1 MSKSGFLSSSIG
13 KKFVMGLTGLFL
25 ISFLV
30 VHCFVNSL
38 IFVNDGGETFDLGC
52 EFMGTN
58 WIIRAME
65 IVLFAG
71 ILLHIFQ
78 SLVLTIENRKARP
91 IAYAKFDGAANSHW
105 YSRWMGLL
113 GTLILMF
120 LIIHL
125 GHFWVQS
132 RFTDNLAH
140 TREEIEGTQI
150 TMFDRMKF
158 VFSELWVV
166 IVYCLAMVSLAYH
179 LLHGFQ
185 STFQSLGLNHSK
197 YTPFIKKMRCCLFDH
212 CSIDL
217 RGDANCNLYEVDPII
232 QHSKFIIQHS

>member
-1 MSKSGFLSSSIG
+1 MSSGFLKSSIG
-13 KKFVMGLTGLFL
+13 KKIIMGITGLFL
-25 ISFLV
+25 ISFLI
-30 VHCFVNSL
+30 VHCFVNAL

-71 ILLHIFQ
+71 IILHIVQ
-78 SLVLTIENRKARP
+78 SLILTLENRKARP
-91 IAYAKFDGAANSHW
+91 VGYDKFDGAANSTW

-125 GHFWVQS
+125 YHFWVQS

-140 TREEIEGTQI
+140 IREHAEGGQI
-150 TMFDRMKF
+150 TMFDQMKI
-158 VFSELWVV
+158 VFAEPWIV
-166 IVYCLAMVSLAYH
+166 IVYCLSMVSLAYH

-185 STFQSLGLNHSK
+185 SAFQSLGLNHKK
-197 YTPFIKKMRCCLFDH
+197 YTPCIKMCGVAF
-212 CSIDL
+212 SIIVPL
-217 RGDANCNLYEVDPII
+217 IFAAMPISI
-232 QHSKFIIQHS
+232 YMCWVQ